1 MSTTRLFPSA
11 LTLVAGLTCFGGS
24 VGAILG
30 TAPDEPTEASVLSS
44 HWSAPANAAGEIDMP
59 TQTVMV
65 APADD
70 ALFDAVSAA
79 DAELAHNPA
88 AVHRSLDVGL
98 GDTLSGVL
106 GRGGVAAND
115 SAAAISALRA
125 VFDPRSL
132 RAGQSLA
139 LTLIPNPQD
148 GSETLITLA
157 LATDARHQVRVSRDL
172 GGGYNA
178 YLRDLATG
186 RSAVVADGEITSS
199 LYADAARAR
208 IPDAIVSE
216 MIRAFS
222 WDVDFQRDLHPGD
235 RFSVMFEQLRDRD
248 SAVLGTG
255 DLIYARLVLGGQP
268 RALYRHVTADGT
280 AGYYTPDGRSARKE
294 LLRTPVDGARLSSQ
308 FGMRRHPIL
317 GYSRMHRG
325 IDFAAPT
332 GTPVFAAGDGRIT
345 FIGRNKGYGNY
356 IRIDHTGATA
366 TATAY
371 GHLSRFAPGLRQNS
385 VVKQGQVIAQVG
397 STGMSTGPHLHYEF
411 MVDGQQIDPLQA
423 RSVTQIS
430 LNGDEMTRFAATMA
444 MADRQFAALGHDN
457 AITVTAAAAAR

>member
-70 ALFDAVSAA
+70 ALRDAVSA
-79 DAELAHNPA
+79 DEAEPAHDPA
-88 AVHRSLDVGL
+88 AVHRSLEVGP

-115 SAAAISALRA
+115 GAAAISALRA

-139 LTLIPNPQD
+139 LTLIPDPRDN
-148 GSETLITLA
+148 SETLMALA

-172 GGGYNA
+172 DGGYDA
-178 YLRDLATG
+178 CLRDLATG
-186 RSAVVADGEITSS
+186 RSAVAAGGEITSS

-235 RFSVMFEQLRDRD
+235 RFSVMFEQLRGRD
-248 SAVLGTG
+248 GAVLGTG
-255 DLIYARLVLGGQP
+255 DLIYARLVLSGQP

-356 IRIDHTGATA
+356 IRIDHTGG

-423 RSVTQIS
+423 QSVTQVS

-457 AITVTAAAAAR
+457 AVTVTAAAASR

>member
-1 MSTTRLFPSA
+1 MRISRHFT
-11 LTLVAGLTCFGGS
+11 
-24 VGAILG
+24 
-30 TAPDEPTEASVLSS
+30 DES
-44 HWSAPANAAGEIDMP
+44 NAAGASPYDGIEFRTLTSEIRNPDGSVVFRQDDIEVP
-59 TQTVMV
+59 SDWSQV
-65 APADD
+65 ACDVLAQKYFRKAGIPARLKPVKERGVPSWLWRRVPDVARLD
-70 ALFDAVSAA
+70 ELPEGERYGGEHSA
-79 DAELAHNPA
+79 
-88 AVHRSLDVGL
+88 RQ
-98 GDTLSGVL
+98 
-106 GRGGVAAND
+106 
-115 SAAAISALRA
+115 
-125 VFDPRSL
+125 VFDRL
-132 RAGQSLA
+132 AG
-139 LTLIPNPQD
+139 TWTYW
-148 GSETLITLA
+148 GWK
-157 LATDARHQVRVSRDL
+157 
-172 GGGYNA
+172 GGLFA
-178 YLRDLATG
+178 A
-186 RSAVVADGEITSS
+186 E
-199 LYADAARAR
+199 ADAARAR

-222 WDVDFQRDLHPGD
+222 WDVDFQRDLHQGD
-235 RFSVMFEQLRDRD
+235 RFSVMFEQLRGRD

-366 TATAY
+366 TTTAY

-397 STGMSTGPHLHYEF
+397 SSGMSTGPHLHYEF

-457 AITVTAAAAAR
+457 AITVTAAAAR